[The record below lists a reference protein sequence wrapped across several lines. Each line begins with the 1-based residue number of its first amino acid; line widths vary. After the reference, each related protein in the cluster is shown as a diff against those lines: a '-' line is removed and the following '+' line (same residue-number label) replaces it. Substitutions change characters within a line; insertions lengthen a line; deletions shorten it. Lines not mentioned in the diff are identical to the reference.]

1 MTLENLGLGKIDQ
14 VSYAV
19 RDLDR
24 SLSKDLQAERAREG
38 DRDGRGRSAERHP
51 ERDAGKPA
59 SQPSVRS
66 EPEPHPAPH
75 EPPPS
80 IPPGRCG
87 FCWLDVS
94 SAPSGEDGP
103 GGTKKER
110 AALSARRP
118 FESLVYE

>member
-75 EPPPS
+75 EPPLPS
-80 IPPGRCG
+80 WGLTAPYPAGTSVSP
-87 FCWLDVS
+87 LS
-94 SAPSGEDGP
+94 SAF
-103 GGTKKER
+103 R
-110 AALSARRP
+110 AAVEDATQTTQRR
-118 FESLVYE
+118 FI